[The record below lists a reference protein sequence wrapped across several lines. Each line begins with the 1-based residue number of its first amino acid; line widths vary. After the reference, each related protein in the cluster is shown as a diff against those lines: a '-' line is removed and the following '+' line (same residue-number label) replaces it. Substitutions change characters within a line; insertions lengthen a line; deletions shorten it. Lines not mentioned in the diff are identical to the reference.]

1 MSKEMQEKLGMLT
14 VLIKLAKV
22 DEKEQD
28 MEYDFLLILAERLG
42 VDKERFD
49 QLFTDYIE
57 HSPPPLESDRI
68 LQFHRLVLLMN
79 VDGESHKSEKRFLQ
93 MAGVVMGL
101 NPVAVTSI
109 LEEMERYENKV
120 IPPERLIEIF
130 KVHHN

>member
-1 MSKEMQEKLGMLT
+1 MLT

-49 QLFTDYIE
+49 QLFTHYIE
-57 HSPPPLESDRI
+57 YSPPPLESDRI

-93 MAGVVMGL
+93 MTGVVMGL

-130 KVHHN
+130 NW